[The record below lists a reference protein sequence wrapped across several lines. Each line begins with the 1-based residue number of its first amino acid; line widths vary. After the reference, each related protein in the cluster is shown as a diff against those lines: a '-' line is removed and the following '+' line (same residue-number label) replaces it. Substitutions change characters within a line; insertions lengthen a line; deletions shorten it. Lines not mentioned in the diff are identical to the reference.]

1 MNKNRTQSPEFIRGV
16 SEAGAF
22 RDLLYNANSSLT
34 AKGTRRRVRH
44 SD

>member
-22 RDLLYNANSSLT
+22 KDCCIMQIVL
-34 AKGTRRRVRH
+34 
-44 SD
+44 